1 MGITELHNHESQI
14 SLFLDLKHL
23 SSKGKAFVFG
33 CSNSFVLCR
42 NHDKQ
47 ARDIKIDKL
56 VFDYGSYT
64 L

>member
-1 MGITELHNHESQI
+1 MGITEPGFSTITILG
-14 SLFLDLKHL
+14 LKHL

-56 VFDYGSYT
+56 AFDYGSCT